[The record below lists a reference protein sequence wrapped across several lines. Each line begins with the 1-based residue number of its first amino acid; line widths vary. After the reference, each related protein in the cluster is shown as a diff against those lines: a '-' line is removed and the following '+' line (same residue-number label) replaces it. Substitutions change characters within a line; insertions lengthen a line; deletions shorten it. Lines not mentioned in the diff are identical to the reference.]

1 MRLGRR
7 TRTSLAAA
15 LLAGAIAPVVV
26 LAAGLTLPVP
36 TTTIYPGEIIDE
48 GMITEYVIQPSQLG
62 RLMVVPERAELIG
75 KVARRTLLPGR
86 PVPAIAV
93 AEPELVARGTSVEIV
108 FQEGGLTILAQAM
121 SLEAGSAGDLIRVR
135 NLDSGLIVTAK
146 VQPDGT
152 VRVGAP

>member
-7 TRTSLAAA
+7 IRTLLAAS
-15 LLAGAIAPVVV
+15 LLAVAMPPLAV
-26 LAAGLTLPVP
+26 AAGLTLPVP
-36 TTTIYPGEIIDE
+36 TTTIYPGETIDD
-48 GMITEYVIQPSQLG
+48 GMVTEHTVQPSQIG
-62 RLMVVPERAELIG
+62 RLMVVPDRAGLVG

-86 PVPAIAV
+86 PVPVVAV
-93 AEPELVARGTSVEIV
+93 AVPDLVARGVPVEIV
-108 FQEGGLTILAQAM
+108 FQEAGLTILAQAM
-121 SLEAGSAGDLIRVR
+121 SLEAGSAGEFIRVR

>member
-1 MRLGRR
+1 MRTGRR
-7 TRTSLAAA
+7 IRTLVVAA
-15 LLAGAIAPVVV
+15 LLAGATAPTA

-36 TTTIYPGEIIDE
+36 TTTIYPGEIIDD
-48 GMITEYVIQPSQLG
+48 GMIAELAVQPSQIG
-62 RLMVVPERAELIG
+62 RMMVVPERAGLVG

-86 PVPAIAV
+86 PVPVVAV
-93 AEPELVARGTSVEIV
+93 ADPDLVARGVPIEIV

-135 NLDSGLIVTAK
+135 NLDSGLIITAK

-152 VRVGAP
+152 VRVGGP